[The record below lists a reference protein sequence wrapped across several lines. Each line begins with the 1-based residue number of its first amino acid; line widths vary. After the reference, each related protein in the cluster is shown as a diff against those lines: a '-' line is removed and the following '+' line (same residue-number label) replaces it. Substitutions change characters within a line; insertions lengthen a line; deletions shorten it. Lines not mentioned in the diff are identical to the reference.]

1 MRVGV
6 FQVFRAVV
14 VAAVAASLTAC
25 SVPNSG
31 GASLD
36 EVARA
41 AYQHDGPPSITLYTM
56 LSNRSG
62 SGAHTSILVNGSQ
75 RVAFDPA
82 GSFRH
87 ENIVSRNDTVFGMT
101 PYMVD
106 QYTRFHARETYHV
119 VIQTLEVS
127 PEVAEQALQMV
138 INHPAVMQSH
148 CAMST
153 SQLLAKLPGFEDVKP
168 SYYPKKLMDTFAAKG
183 ATYDRLYEYDDDDK
197 SRVLRAFVPE
207 YERGTG

>member
-1 MRVGV
+1 MVKRFV
-6 FQVFRAVV
+6 Q
-14 VAAVAASLTAC
+14 AAVLAAGVASLTAC
-25 SVPNSG
+25 TVPNKG
-31 GASLD
+31 GADLQ

-41 AYQHDGPPSITLYTM
+41 AYAHDGPPSITLYTM
-56 LSNRSG
+56 LSNRTG

-87 ENIVSRNDTVFGMT
+87 PGIVSRNDTVYGMT
-101 PYMVD
+101 PYLVD

-119 VIQTLEVS
+119 VIQTIEVS

-138 INHPAVMQSH
+138 INHPSVGQSY

-153 SQLLAKLPGFEDVKP
+153 SQLLSKLPGFEDVRP
-168 SYYPKKLMDTFAAKG
+168 SFFPRRLMETFADKG
-183 ATYDRLYEYDDDDK
+183 ATFERLYEYDDDDK
-197 SRVLRAFVPE
+197 TGVLRAFVPE
-207 YERGTG
+207 YERNNTGT

>member
-1 MRVGV
+1 VIVKRFV
-6 FQVFRAVV
+6 Q
-14 VAAVAASLTAC
+14 AALLAAAAASLTAC
-25 SVPNSG
+25 TVPNRG
-31 GASLD
+31 GADLD

-41 AYQHDGPPSITLYTM
+41 AYVHDGPPSITLYTM

-87 ENIVSRNDTVFGMT
+87 EKIVSRNDTVYGMT
-101 PYMVD
+101 PYLVD

-138 INHPAVMQSH
+138 MNHPAVGQSH
-148 CAMST
+148 CALST
-153 SQLLAKLPGFEDVKP
+153 SQLLSKLPGFEDVRP
-168 SYYPKKLMDTFAAKG
+168 SYFPKRLMETFADKG
-183 ATYDRLYEYDDDDK
+183 ASFDRLYEYDSDDK
-197 SRVLRAFVPE
+197 TGVLRAFVPE
-207 YERGTG
+207 YERGTGT

>member
-1 MRVGV
+1 MSFVLRIL
-6 FQVFRAVV
+6 ALL
-14 VAAVAASLTAC
+14 AALATLTAC
-25 SVPNSG
+25 TVPNKG
-31 GASLD
+31 GSSPD

-41 AYQHDGPPSITLYTM
+41 AYRHDGPPSITLYTM

-62 SGAHTSILVNGSQ
+62 AGAHTSILVNGSQ

-82 GSFRH
+82 GTFRH
-87 ENIVSRNDTVFGMT
+87 PKIVSYNDTVYGMT

-127 PEVAEQALQMV
+127 PEVAELALRKVMA
-138 INHPAVMQSH
+138 HPAVAQSH

-153 SQLLAKLPGFEDVKP
+153 SQLLASLPGFEDVKP
-168 SYYPKKLMDTFAAKG
+168 SFYPKKLMDTFAAKG
-183 ATYDRLYEYDDDDK
+183 ASFDRLYEYDGDDK
-197 SRVLRAFVPE
+197 TKVLRAFVPE
-207 YERGTG
+207 YEKR

>member
-1 MRVGV
+1 MLKRIV
-6 FQVFRAVV
+6 QVV
-14 VAAVAASLTAC
+14 VLTASVATLASC
-25 SVPNSG
+25 TVPNAG
-31 GASLD
+31 GANLE
-36 EVARA
+36 EVSRA
-41 AYQHDGPPSITLYTM
+41 AYTHNGPTSITLYTM
-56 LSNRSG
+56 LSNRNG
-62 SGAHTSILVNGSQ
+62 SGAHTSIMVNGSQ

-87 ENIVSRNDTVFGMT
+87 EKIVSRNDTVFGMT

-119 VIQTLEVS
+119 VIQTIEVS

-153 SQLLAKLPGFEDVKP
+153 SQLLSKLPGFEDVKP
-168 SYYPKKLMDTFAAKG
+168 SYYPKRLMETFATKD
-183 ATYDRLYEYDDDDK
+183 ATFERLYEYDSDDK
-197 SRVLRAFVPE
+197 TGVLRAFVPE
-207 YERGTG
+207 YERRAAL